1 MKALTS
7 FLDRAL
13 KLITVICVVAMSL
26 LVFSNVVS
34 RYIFDSSIPWANEM
48 SRFFFVWLVFFGA
61 IEALK
66 SNEHMA
72 VDLLVR
78 RFSKTVRKILFVI
91 IDVIIL
97 FLLYMIFDGSIKITQ
112 LTITSPAPATG
123 IPYAF
128 TNGMGIVL
136 SVGMAIIVITRL
148 YTVLFLKVDADKYM
162 IPKSEVD
169 ELVNGEEGYKK

>member
-7 FLDRAL
+7 FFDKVL
-13 KLITVICVVAMSL
+13 KLITVTCVVAMSL

-72 VDLLVR
+72 VDLV
-78 RFSKTVRKILFVI
+78 
-91 IDVIIL
+91 
-97 FLLYMIFDGSIKITQ
+97 GQEITKNSQ
-112 LTITSPAPATG
+112 
-123 IPYAF
+123 
-128 TNGMGIVL
+128 
-136 SVGMAIIVITRL
+136 
-148 YTVLFLKVDADKYM
+148 
-162 IPKSEVD
+162 KSFIRA
-169 ELVNGEEGYKK
+169 Y

>member
-1 MKALTS
+1 MKRFATYSDKL
-7 FLDRAL
+7 L
-13 KLITVICVVAMSL
+13 KLFAVICVVAMSL

-72 VDLLVR
+72 VDLLVG
-78 RFSKTVRKILFVI
+78 KLPKVVRKISFVFI
-91 IDVIIL
+91 NLVIL

-112 LTITSPAPATG
+112 LSINSPAPATG
-123 IPYAF
+123 IPF
-128 TNGMGIVL
+128 SFMNGMGIIL

-148 YTVLFLKVDADKYM
+148 ITVLFFKDDVDKYM
-162 IPKSEVD
+162 LPKSEVE
-169 ELVNGEEGYKK
+169 ELVNAEEGNKL

>member
-7 FLDRAL
+7 FFDKVL

-78 RFSKTVRKILFVI
+78 KLPKTVRKILFVL

-97 FLLYMIFDGSIKITQ
+97 ILLYMIFDGSIKITQ
-112 LTITSPAPATG
+112 MSITSPAPATG

-128 TNGMGIVL
+128 TNGMGIIL
-136 SVGMAIIVITRL
+136 SVGMALIIITRL
-148 YTVLFLKVDADKYM
+148 YSVLFRKVDADKYM
-162 IPKSEVD
+162 IPKSEVE
-169 ELVNGEEGYKK
+169 ELVNEEEGYKQ

>member
-7 FLDRAL
+7 FFDRSL
-13 KLITVICVVAMSL
+13 KVITVICVVAMSL

-78 RFSKTVRKILFVI
+78 KLPKTARKILFV

-97 FLLYMIFDGSIKITQ
+97 FLLFMIFDGSIKITQ
-112 LTITSPAPATG
+112 LSITSPAPATG

-148 YTVLFLKVDADKYM
+148 FNVLFRGDDSDKYM
-162 IPKSEVD
+162 MPKSEVE
-169 ELVNGEEGYKK
+169 ELVNGEEGIKE